1 MPRAGLEHCPKG
13 LQPCQAFDVGG
24 QGINVDFLNQR
35 EPESD
40 GYQKEMEERKT
51 ILVLI
56 TWLQTHGNKPK
67 FGKQLEGK
75 KKSKKEKGGMKE
87 SPGGLKAAFQGS
99 ASG

>member
-1 MPRAGLEHCPKG
+1 M
-13 LQPCQAFDVGG
+13 
-24 QGINVDFLNQR
+24 DFLNQR

-75 KKSKKEKGGMKE
+75 KKSKKEKEKGGMKE